1 MNKYLRGLITIFMV
15 SLLLLLS
22 ACSAAKESAESKTD
36 GKPSLDSY
44 LSAIGEEKKE
54 NTESK
59 KEENKKEET
68 EDESPI
74 SSDIRSYEILING
87 EILSFP
93 MSLEDL
99 EKTSW
104 KYIGETPLSEIEA
117 IPAIKVEALFS
128 NGKSNMIIN
137 LINTTS
143 ETSTAD
149 KSVVAGLHIKFN
161 EENNLSREEVTLPKN
176 VSPDYCDLNS
186 LKSFYGEP
194 TEVFHDGSGNPPK
207 ASKLI
212 YKKAGEGLHSTTLF
226 VDNENKN
233 LREIL
238 ILSHD

>member
-1 MNKYLRGLITIFMV
+1 MISKRIYVSIFMFC
-15 SLLLLLS
+15 LLFILG
-22 ACSAAKESAESKTD
+22 ACSSAPAESES
-36 GKPSLDSY
+36 GPPSLDKY
-44 LSAIGEEKKE
+44 LSADDKAQSAAESRKEEE
-54 NTESK
+54 AK
-59 KEENKKEET
+59 KEENKG
-68 EDESPI
+68 PI

-87 EILSFP
+87 ELLKFP
-93 MSLEDL
+93 MTLEDL

-117 IPAIKVEALFS
+117 VPAIKVEALFS
-128 NGKSNMIIN
+128 NGESNMIIN
-137 LINTTS
+137 LINTTD

-161 EENNLSREEVTLPKN
+161 EENNLSRAEVTLPNN

-194 TEVFHDGSGNPPK
+194 SEVFHDGSGNPPK

-212 YKKAGEGLHSTTLF
+212 YKKNSAGLHSTTLF
-226 VDNENKN
+226 VDNEEKN
-233 LREIL
+233 LREII